1 MAKEEVKKNGA
12 IVKTNGMTEMAD
24 KVKLLFAEYQRV
36 TGAIEKLEEKRNE
49 TVVAL
54 KEILQKKS
62 LRIGGFQYVPVIRLN
77 KETGKS
83 TTFLKRYGNIDTIDV
98 G

>member
-12 IVKTNGMTEMAD
+12 IVKVNGNEMAD